1 MSTHPRTWRLQPA
14 EPEDIGPRPPDISR
28 RGLCLMQI
36 EFLLRFPAS
45 ECIVTSASMPH
56 MDFVMDM
63 FPKTLFHVFCA
74 QLEDPP
80 RPNVI
85 RHCTLFDR
93 TAAAAWRDRGGA
105 PFNLIF
111 TGEGM
116 DNQMALHVTACP
128 AAALHIISSPP
139 EHYLA
144 GEFVFPPHC
153 PPESCICGMVPDPAG
168 ANGGGFKAQ
177 QYCRRAYLAALRDFH
192 HYWNSQEHSAAV
204 EDSILDAYARSHCQN
219 STGGVDLLTLVL
231 KAGLPSATESLRFM
245 PGGVDT

>member
-1 MSTHPRTWRLQPA
+1 MQRTWRLQPA
-14 EPEDIGPRPPDISR
+14 EPEDDGPRPPEISR

-45 ECIVTSASMPH
+45 ECIVTSASLQH

-85 RHCTLFDR
+85 RHNAVFDR
-93 TAAAAWRDRGGA
+93 AVAAAWRDRGGA
-105 PFNLIF
+105 PFHVIF

-128 AAALHIISSPP
+128 AAALHIMSTPP
-139 EHYLA
+139 DHYLA
-144 GEFVFPPHC
+144 GELVFPLYCSPD
-153 PPESCICGMVPDPAG
+153 SCISGMVPDPAG
-168 ANGGGFKAQ
+168 NNGGGFRAQ
-177 QYCRRAYLAALRDFH
+177 QYCRRVYLKALRDFH
-192 HYWNSQEHSAAV
+192 SWYAAEHSPAA
-204 EDSILDAYARSHCQN
+204 EEAILDAYARSHCEN
-219 STGGVDLLTLVL
+219 KTGGVDLLTLVL
-231 KAGLPSATESLRFM
+231 KAGLPSAAESLLFM
-245 PGGVDT
+245 PAGSGQ